1 MNAAPG
7 VIDTP
12 PNRLLLGP
20 GPSLVHPRV
29 LQALAFPPIGHLD
42 PAFLAILDEVQQLL
56 RDTFRTSNPV
66 TFPISGTGS
75 AGMEAAVAN
84 VIEPGDV
91 AVVGVNGAF
100 GARLAA
106 MIERC
111 GGRVWA
117 VDAPW
122 GSVIELGALRDALS
136 KAGRVKMVAVVH
148 AETSTGVAQPLDGL
162 SHLCRRH
169 DALLLVDAVTSL
181 AGMPLEV
188 DAWGIDICYSGTQKC
203 LSCPPGL
210 APITVS
216 PRAFEVIRRR
226 RTPCRSWYFDLRL
239 IADYWTEGKRVY
251 HHTAPISMLYG
262 LREALRLVHE
272 EGLPAR
278 FTRHRANRHALTAA
292 LSELDLHPLPAE
304 DHQLPMLACVRLPDF
319 IDDAATRDTLLQEH
333 GIDIGGGLGP
343 LKGRVWRIG
352 FMGESSQQ
360 AHVLT
365 FLNALED
372 VLARSGR
379 LSTPGIAVQAAVQ
392 AFRTPHESIRSPA

>member
-1 MNAAPG
+1 
-7 VIDTP
+7 
-12 PNRLLLGP
+12 
-20 GPSLVHPRV
+20 
-29 LQALAFPPIGHLD
+29 
-42 PAFLAILDEVQQLL
+42 
-56 RDTFRTSNPV
+56 
-66 TFPISGTGS
+66 
-75 AGMEAAVAN
+75 
-84 VIEPGDV
+84 
-91 AVVGVNGAF
+91 
-100 GARLAA
+100 
-106 MIERC
+106 
-111 GGRVWA
+111 
-117 VDAPW
+117 
-122 GSVIELGALRDALS
+122 
-136 KAGRVKMVAVVH
+136 MVAVVH

-278 FTRHRANRHALTAA
+278 FTRHRANRHALTAG